1 MECLIFFY
9 YFYSLVLRQKQQKI
23 MTKTHFYQVKLI
35 LNSCLSWFDVFAYLN
50 FGNWASAIKC
60 SGFLHIINPFINKN
74 LYYED
79 KF

>member
-1 MECLIFFY
+1 MGDLIFFY
-9 YFYSLVLRQKQQKI
+9 YFYNLVLRQKQQKI

-35 LNSCLSWFDVFAYLN
+35 QNSYLSWCDFFAYLN
-50 FGNWASAIKC
+50 LGNLANAIKC

>member
-1 MECLIFFY
+1 MGDLIFFY
-9 YFYSLVLRQKQQKI
+9 YFYNLVLRQKQQKI

-35 LNSCLSWFDVFAYLN
+35 PNSYLSWCDIFAYLN
-50 FGNWASAIKC
+50 LGNLANAIKC